1 MNNKDFHAFTTKYG
15 GRANVLACKIKLSF
29 PFDLKTNKKPHQL
42 TECNAIWDTGAT
54 SSVVTKAMAK
64 KLNLKPTGKTEVR
77 NTSGKEV
84 KNTYLINIYL
94 PNKVGLSFLRVVE
107 CKELVG
113 GFDFLIGMDVIGIG
127 DFAITN
133 VNNKTTL
140 SYRVPS
146 IETIDYVALAES
158 QRVMRAKMSKISK
171 EKIAREKGKKSSK
184 ENYRK
189 KRKKERQRK
198 KKSERNKQ
206 R

>member
-1 MNNKDFHAFTTKYG
+1 MNNKDFHAFTTKYS
-15 GRANVLACKIKLSF
+15 GRANVLACKIKLSL
-29 PFDLKTNKKPHQL
+29 PFDLKINKKPHQPA
-42 TECNAIWDTGAT
+42 ECNAIWDTGAT
-54 SSVVTKAMAK
+54 SSVVTKAMAR

-77 NTSGKEV
+77 NTSGKELE
-84 KNTYLINIYL
+84 NTYLINIYL
-94 PNKVGLSFLRVVE
+94 PNKVALSFLRVVE

-133 VNNKTTL
+133 VNNETTL

-146 IETIDYVALAES
+146 IETVDYVELARR
-158 QRVMRAKMSKISK
+158 QRAMRAKMSRITK
-171 EKIAREKGKKSSK
+171 EKTAREKGKKSSK

-198 KKSERNKQ
+198 KKAKRSK
-206 R
+206 

>member
-1 MNNKDFHAFTTKYG
+1 MDNKDFHAFTTKYG
-15 GRANVLACKIKLSF
+15 GRANVLACKIKLSL

-54 SSVVTKAMAK
+54 SSVITGSMAR

-77 NTSGKEV
+77 NTSGKEIE
-84 KNTYLINIYL
+84 NTYLTNIYL
-94 PNKVGLSFLRVVE
+94 PNKVALSFLRVVE

-133 VNNKTTL
+133 VDNKTTL

-146 IETIDYVALAES
+146 VETIDYVELAKS
-158 QRVMRAKMSKISK
+158 QRAMQAKTSKIAK
-171 EKIAREKGKKSSK
+171 EKTARERGKKLSK
-184 ENYRK
+184 GNYRK

-198 KKSERNKQ
+198 KKSKRSK
-206 R
+206 